1 MMQTEI
7 IDHKRC
13 EILLTR
19 YCEQAAN
26 LRHLNQLDFWGFV
39 AFMALQLAI
48 VGFVSA
54 FTPDSFLGKVEI
66 FAIDAALLGV
76 CLQVLGAN
84 KNRRA
89 ETRTTILNINE
100 ALALYSPD
108 IYLPNRAINPPFS
121 PNHFVFFSFG
131 YWTGFICV
139 TAALYF
145 VGR

>member
-1 MMQTEI
+1 MAI

-19 YCEQAAN
+19 YREQAAN
-26 LRHLNQLDFWGFV
+26 LRHLNHLDLWGFV
-39 AFMALQLAI
+39 AFIALQLAI

-54 FTPDSFLGKVEI
+54 FTPDSFTGKIEI
-66 FAIDAALLGV
+66 FAIDAALLAV
-76 CLQVLGAN
+76 SLQVLGAH
-84 KNRRA
+84 KARRV

-108 IYLPNRAINPPFS
+108 IYLPNRAINPPYR

-131 YWTGFICV
+131 YWTGFVCV

-145 VGR
+145 SGR